1 MTHKIVNIFPT
12 PIYVA
17 KRETEATTSELE
29 DIKSIIEK
37 ASEKETGSFSTGY
50 ITKRLPQPS
59 QKHPGYI
66 ISSRKNTHLFDTKL
80 NSLKAFCDQH
90 INTYVNTIINP
101 KNTELD
107 FFITQSWLN
116 IVHPGESHPVHCH
129 TNSIISGVF
138 YVSAVEDDAIQFYDP
153 GSLMKNRTEIEML
166 EATIWSAPVQNLDI
180 HKNEL
185 ILFPSWLG
193 HGVTRNASNITNRIS
208 IAFNVFL
215 KGSIGEEERMTELVL

>member
-37 ASEKETGSFSTGY
+37 ASEKETGSFSTE
-50 ITKRLPQPS
+50 
-59 QKHPGYI
+59 YI

-80 NSLKAFCDQH
+80 NSLKAFCEHH
-90 INTYVNTIINP
+90 INIYVNKIISP
-101 KNTELD
+101 KNLELD
-107 FFITQSWLN
+107 FYITQSWLN

-129 TNSIISGVF
+129 TNSLISGIF
-138 YVSAVEDDAIQFYDP
+138 YVSTVEGDAIQFYDP

-166 EATIWSAPVQNLDI
+166 EATVWNAPVQNLDI

-185 ILFPSWLG
+185 ILFPAWLG
-193 HGVTRNASNITNRIS
+193 HGVSGNASATTNRIS
-208 IAFNVFL
+208 FAFNVFV
-215 KGSIGEEERMTELVL
+215 KGSIGEEARMTELVL

>member
-50 ITKRLPQPS
+50 I
-59 QKHPGYI
+59 
-66 ISSRKNTHLFDTKL
+66 ISSRKDTHIFDTKL
-80 NSLKAFCDQH
+80 NSLNEFCKHH
-90 INTYVNTIINP
+90 INTYVNEIISP

-107 FFITQSWLN
+107 FYITQSWLN
-116 IVHPGESHPVHCH
+116 VVHPGESHPVHCH
-129 TNSIISGVF
+129 TNSLISGIF
-138 YVSAVEDDAIQFYDP
+138 YVSTVEGDAIQFYDP

-166 EATIWSAPVQNLDI
+166 DVTVWNAPVQNLNI

-185 ILFPSWLG
+185 ILFPAWLG
-193 HGVTRNASNITNRIS
+193 HGVSGNASATTDRIS
-208 IAFNVFL
+208 FAFNVFV
-215 KGSIGEEERMTELVL
+215 KGSIGEEARMTELVL

>member
-50 ITKRLPQPS
+50 I
-59 QKHPGYI
+59 
-66 ISSRKNTHLFDTKL
+66 ISSRKNTHIFDTKL
-80 NSLKAFCDQH
+80 NSLNEFCKHH
-90 INTYVNTIINP
+90 INTYVNEIISP

-107 FFITQSWLN
+107 FYITQSWLN
-116 IVHPGESHPVHCH
+116 VVHPGESHPVHCH
-129 TNSIISGVF
+129 TNSLISGIF
-138 YVSAVEDDAIQFYDP
+138 YVSTVEGDAIQFYDP

-166 EATIWSAPVQNLDI
+166 DATVWNAPVQNLNI

-185 ILFPSWLG
+185 ILFPAWLG
-193 HGVTRNASNITNRIS
+193 HGVSGNASATTDRIS
-208 IAFNVFL
+208 FAFNVFV
-215 KGSIGEEERMTELVL
+215 KGSIGEEARMTELVL